1 MKNLLKSD
9 KIKIR
14 FFGLY
19 LLSLILLFLS
29 WFIGYY
35 FLPEGLLRGRTALS
49 SLAGDSAASS
59 MILEFFKIFI
69 LNILA
74 FSVIIAGNYILR
86 VKYFVFGYLVPLAWT
101 ILYGLTLGTNS
112 FAILVAEK
120 LAPSWRVFLRSGPYE
135 MMAAVLLAV
144 ATDQIAINKSESFF
158 QKSETVAKSKRA
170 RLKGRN
176 WLAVIIS
183 ILILAAA
190 ALREA
195 YMIFEL

>member
-1 MKNLLKSD
+1 VKKLLKSD

-19 LLSLILLFLS
+19 LLSLFLLFLS

-35 FLPEGLLRGRTALS
+35 FLPEGLLSGRTALS

-86 VKYFVFGYLVPLAWT
+86 VKYFAFGYLVPLAWT

-112 FAILVAEK
+112 FAIPVVEK

-158 QKSETVAKSKRA
+158 QKSETVAKSERRKM
-170 RLKGRN
+170 KPKN

>member
-59 MILEFFKIFI
+59 MILEFFKIF
-69 LNILA
+69 
-74 FSVIIAGNYILR
+74 F
-86 VKYFVFGYLVPLAWT
+86 
-101 ILYGLTLGTNS
+101 
-112 FAILVAEK
+112 
-120 LAPSWRVFLRSGPYE
+120 
-135 MMAAVLLAV
+135 
-144 ATDQIAINKSESFF
+144 
-158 QKSETVAKSKRA
+158 
-170 RLKGRN
+170 
-176 WLAVIIS
+176 
-183 ILILAAA
+183 
-190 ALREA
+190 
-195 YMIFEL
+195 